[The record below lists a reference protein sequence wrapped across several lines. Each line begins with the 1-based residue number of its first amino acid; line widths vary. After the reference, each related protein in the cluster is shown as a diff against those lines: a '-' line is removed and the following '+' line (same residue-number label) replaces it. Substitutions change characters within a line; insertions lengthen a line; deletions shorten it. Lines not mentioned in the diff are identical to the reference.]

1 MCRAL
6 GVESLEEPLAQPVST
21 VPTVSSWSASYAAS
35 MMMLWATPRP
45 GLRGGI
51 AGGSGDRH
59 PRRTSPRPLSAEAR
73 RPYRH
78 TDGRR
83 V

>member
-35 MMMLWATPRP
+35 MMMLWATSRP
-45 GLRGGI
+45 GYAVASRG
-51 AGGSGDRH
+51 ASGDRPH
-59 PRRTSPRPLSAEAR
+59 VEHCRLR
-73 RPYRH
+73 Y
-78 TDGRR
+78 
-83 V
+83 